1 MISYND
7 YKLIFSRIASIM
19 DYGFIKYNVC
29 SRFLVGLFMGLLMSG
44 ERVWYLMCF
53 VLIEERTNNF

>member
-29 SRFLVGLFMGLLMSG
+29 SRFLVGLFMGLLMSH
-44 ERVWYLMCF
+44 RNKDRQPFINYLQ
-53 VLIEERTNNF
+53 NK